1 MWKSK
6 LLEFIKNFEHPAWG
20 KPHFERIYEMSIKL
34 AELNEVEVDKDA
46 LFAAAYLHDIGAFTP
61 YYSKEKDHSE
71 IAVKECREILSS
83 IGFPSNKIPL
93 VKDVIKSHMF
103 YSKPSDQ
110 IESLIFHD
118 ADTLDFMGMI
128 GITRLLS
135 IVGKDDWT
143 PDLNST
149 IKIIQRFSKE
159 LPQYLHT
166 QAAKEIGYRR
176 KEEMEEFLK
185 NLKKQTNQFKVL

>member
-6 LLEFIKNFEHPAWG
+6 ILEFIKNFEHPAWG
-20 KPHFERIYEMSIKL
+20 RAHFERIYEMSIKL
-34 AELNEVEVDKDA
+34 AELNELDVDKDA
-46 LFAAAYLHDIGAFTP
+46 LFAAAYLHDIGAFKP
-61 YYSKEKDHSE
+61 YYSKKKDHSE
-71 IAVKECREILSS
+71 IAVKESSEILSS
-83 IGFPSNKIPL
+83 IGFPSKKIPL
-93 VKDVIKSHMF
+93 VKDIIKGHMF

-110 IESLIFHD
+110 IESIIFHD

-143 PDLNST
+143 PDLSST

-159 LPQYLHT
+159 LPQYLCT
-166 QAAKEIGYRR
+166 QVAKEVGNKR
-176 KEEMEEFLK
+176 KEEMEEFLE
-185 NLKKQTNQFKVL
+185 NLKEETNQLKFL